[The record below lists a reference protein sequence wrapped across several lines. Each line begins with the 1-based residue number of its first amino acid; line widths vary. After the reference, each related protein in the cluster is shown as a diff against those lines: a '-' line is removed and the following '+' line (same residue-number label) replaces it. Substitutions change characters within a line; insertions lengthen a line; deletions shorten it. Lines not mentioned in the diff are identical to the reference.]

1 MQHLDATA
9 RGHITNIYARVLKPG
24 MRVLDLMSSWVS
36 HLPEIDLDVT
46 GLGLN
51 AEEMGQN
58 PRLSAH
64 VVHDLNGNPELPFA
78 DGEFDAVVCTASVE
92 YLIQP
97 HDVFRSVRRVLKPG
111 APFVVT
117 FSDRWFPPKAIQ
129 VWPMLH
135 AFERMGLVLDY
146 FRRAGGFT
154 ALGTESLR
162 DWPRPADDAYAKQM
176 AFSDPVFAVW
186 GRAVP

>member
-1 MQHLDATA
+1 
-9 RGHITNIYARVLKPG
+9 

-36 HLPEIDLDVT
+36 HLPEYDLDAT

-58 PRLSAH
+58 PRLATH

-117 FSDRWFPPKAIQ
+117 FSDRWFSPKAIQ
-129 VWPMLH
+129 VWPLLH
-135 AFERMGLVLDY
+135 AFERMGLCSTTS
-146 FRRAGGFT
+146 A
-154 ALGTESLR
+154 ALAVSARSAANRCATGR
-162 DWPRPADDAYAKQM
+162 DQRTTPTPSRWRFPIRCSRCGVGQ
-176 AFSDPVFAVW
+176 
-186 GRAVP
+186 RN